1 MPKGQK
7 PMAGAGPLP
16 KTPDGKVPGW
26 LRRALNKSTPPTK
39 DQETMRTES
48 ASIARGVEIL
58 YPTVRMVGGKL
69 KKLSS
74 DEAYDTALKKKDFV
88 ITKGRSQ
95 ATALSKRLSAKVGRV
110 REMK

>member
-26 LRRALNKSTPPTK
+26 LRRALNKSTPTTK
-39 DQETMRTES
+39 DQETMRTAS
-48 ASIARGVEIL
+48 AELDGQEIV
-58 YPTVRMVGGKL
+58 YPTIRLVGGKL
-69 KKLSS
+69 RKLE
-74 DEAYDTALKKKDFV
+74 DGQAFALAKLKKDYVVAGSPAKAV
-88 ITKGRSQ
+88 
-95 ATALSKRLSAKVGRV
+95 ALSKRLSAKVGRV